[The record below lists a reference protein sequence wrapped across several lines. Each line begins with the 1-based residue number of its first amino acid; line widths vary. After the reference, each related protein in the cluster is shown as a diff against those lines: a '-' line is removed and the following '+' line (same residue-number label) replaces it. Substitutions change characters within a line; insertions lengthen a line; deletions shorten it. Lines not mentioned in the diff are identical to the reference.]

1 LLWYNKRVVRA
12 TPKEKKMKSTIY
24 DVASLSGVSIATVS
38 RVVNGTANVRPATA
52 FKVVKAI
59 DDLNFIPDVNAV
71 KLAKMLAEYRAE
83 RVRNRKA

>member
-1 LLWYNKRVVRA
+1 
-12 TPKEKKMKSTIY
+12 MKSTIY